1 VRYTCTAIEC
11 LAHSRKRKILFRRRS
26 YEHGAIVK
34 VSSVGPVPGHGCI
47 ESQRT
52 LASTR
57 SGGVLVGCHRSTPS
71 RKLPDC
77 NPYPDRLLGE
87 IAPSDT
93 EPDAV
98 VVARETI
105 ELAFIAAIQL
115 LSPWQRAVLILRD
128 VLNWSASETA
138 SVLDTITAVDSALQ
152 RARATLHKQPPSH
165 RSKLS
170 TANLCEEERDLV
182 QRFIAA
188 HERGDAAGLAATSNV
203 GTIPNTGHSSL
214 IYFGLRVTRSR
225 RPQPPMLVCF
235 LRLGFLR
242 RFDREMVLIAIENDR
257 KHDL

>member
-128 VLNWSASETA
+128 VLNWSA
-138 SVLDTITAVDSALQ
+138 
-152 RARATLHKQPPSH
+152 RRLHRFLT
-165 RSKLS
+165 RSPRS
-170 TANLCEEERDLV
+170 TARSSGHGRHCTNNRPRTDPNCPPQIYARRNGIWSNGLSPRTSEAMR
-182 QRFIAA
+182 
-188 HERGDAAGLAATSNV
+188 RG
-203 GTIPNTGHSSL
+203 
-214 IYFGLRVTRSR
+214 
-225 RPQPPMLVCF
+225 
-235 LRLGFLR
+235 
-242 RFDREMVLIAIENDR
+242 
-257 KHDL
+257 